1 MCFKKIELGAQ
12 YMITIMNSTVNIIQ
26 GEEGLYDHF
35 MSTRMFTMIMD
46 KVFIWA
52 PQMAMTMIYIC

>member
-1 MCFKKIELGAQ
+1 MVWCGSKIRYKKKLCFKKIELCAQ
-12 YMITIMNSTVNIIQ
+12 YMITIMDSTVNIIQ

-46 KVFIWA
+46 KVFI
-52 PQMAMTMIYIC
+52 